1 MWSASLAAVSPRPR
15 RVRNPAVAGYV
26 SPMHPL
32 RTVLFD
38 LDGTLI
44 DSVRLIL
51 DSYHHT
57 LATHGLPPRSDEEWL
72 RGVGTPLLV
81 QFAEWRTDPATLE
94 KLVATYREYNLEHH
108 DRMVTIYPGVADAV
122 RRLRDAG
129 IATGL
134 VTSKN
139 RMGALRGL
147 TLVRLEG
154 MMDVLVCADEVTNPK
169 PHPEPVEKA
178 VRLLGADPASTLY
191 VGDSIHD
198 MHAGRAAG
206 VRTAA
211 ALWGPFGREHLEGAR
226 PDYWLAQPAD
236 LVRLVLGTDAEP
248 AAGPGGPPA

>member
-1 MWSASLAAVSPRPR
+1 MPPI
-15 RVRNPAVAGYV
+15 
-26 SPMHPL
+26 

-57 LATHGLPPRSDEEWL
+57 LATHGLPPRSDEDWL
-72 RGVGTPLLV
+72 AGVGTPLTV
-81 QFAEWRTDPATLE
+81 QFAAWRDDPDTLQA
-94 KLVATYREYNLEHH
+94 LIATYRDYNLKHH
-108 DRMVTIYPGVADAV
+108 DRMVTVYPGVVEVV
-122 RRLRDAG
+122 RELKESG

-139 RMGALRGL
+139 RAGAVRGL
-147 TLVRLEG
+147 TLVQLER
-154 MMDVLVCADEVTNPK
+154 MMDVLVCADEVENPK

-178 VRLLGADPASTLY
+178 LRLLSADPRTTVY

-198 MHAGRAAG
+198 MVAGRAAG

-211 ALWGPFGREHLEGAR
+211 VLWGPFGRSHLEGAQPDHWLER
-226 PDYWLAQPAD
+226 PEELLV
-236 LVRLVLGTDAEP
+236 LVRDSWMSP
-248 AAGPGGPPA
+248 

>member
-1 MWSASLAAVSPRPR
+1 
-15 RVRNPAVAGYV
+15 VRNPGARGYV
-26 SPMHPL
+26 TPMASI

-57 LATHGLPPRSDEEWL
+57 LASHGLPPRSDEEWL
-72 RGVGTPLLV
+72 RGVGTPLTV
-81 QFAEWRTDPATLE
+81 QFAEWGDDPDTLGA
-94 KLVATYREYNLEHH
+94 LIATYREYNLKHH
-108 DRMVTIYPGVADAV
+108 DRMVTVYPGVVDAV
-122 RRLRDAG
+122 RTIRTAG

-139 RMGALRGL
+139 RLGALRGL
-147 TLVRLEG
+147 TLARLEA

-178 VRLLGADPASTLY
+178 VALLGADRDSTIY
-191 VGDSIHD
+191 VGDSVHD
-198 MHAGRAAG
+198 MHSGRAAG

-211 ALWGPFGREHLEGAR
+211 VLWGPFGRSHLEGAG
-226 PDYWLAQPAD
+226 PDYWLEEPGD
-236 LVRLVLGTDAEP
+236 LVSLVVGDRKA
-248 AAGPGGPPA
+248 